1 MCRPSGSCVRSIITR
16 VEQVSGFRC
25 QVFQMNGFD
34 EFAEYDRSLFARLPA
49 AFLEGAHL
57 SALYTLSHPKN
68 QLNEMDAF
76 RMIRNRGAELP
87 LSPETILSV
96 YGVMTAGT
104 ERQGQGFRTGNC
116 YVQGREYF
124 YVAAA
129 PEDVPDAVSELCG
142 KYRHLND
149 PEPEFFDD
157 IFRFALEFI
166 CIHPMA
172 DGNGRLSVFLT
183 QLLLARMGLACAVYL
198 PLDFVQRILHAELW
212 QLQVLKASGM
222 FYGHK
227 PLEYDA
233 YTAFLKKCLSESY
246 LYLDEAC
253 RKYAGNSGL

>member
-1 MCRPSGSCVRSIITR
+1 
-16 VEQVSGFRC
+16 
-25 QVFQMNGFD
+25 MNGFD
-34 EFAEYDRSLFARLPA
+34 EFVEYDCSLFDRLPP

-57 SALYTLSHPKN
+57 STLYTLAHRKTR
-68 QLNEMDAF
+68 LNEMDVF
-76 RMIRNRGAELP
+76 RMIRDRGAELP
-87 LSPETILSV
+87 LSTETILSV
-96 YGVMTAGT
+96 YGAMTAGT
-104 ERQGQGFRTGNC
+104 ERQGQGFRTENC

-129 PEDVPDAVSELCG
+129 PEDVPDAVSESCG

-149 PEPEFFDD
+149 AEPEFFDD

-198 PLDFVQRILHAELW
+198 PLDFVQRMMHGELY

-233 YTAFLKKCLSESY
+233 YTAFLKRCLSESY
-246 LYLDEAC
+246 RYLNEAC
-253 RKYAGNSGL
+253 RKYCGNNGSQRSGIPSD